1 MKKLLS
7 IFMIV
12 IIVSLGGCSN
22 NKDIEKKDTY
32 FYIGQS
38 KSWLATYSVT
48 KVNSSYYDSLS
59 IQYLFD
65 DNESETGKIG
75 PIEYQLNGNSIKTQ
89 SSYPQELQGVANFHT
104 GSSMNADVIK
114 ITFDKDV
121 ELNVK
126 WQGKNETLKL
136 KRLN

>member
-7 IFMIV
+7 ILMIV
-12 IIVSLGGCSN
+12 IILSLGGCSN

-32 FYIGQS
+32 YYIGQS

-48 KVNSSYYDSLS
+48 KVKSSYYDSLS

-65 DNESETGKIG
+65 DNESEATKIG

-104 GSSMNADVIK
+104 GNRMNADVIQ
-114 ITFDKDV
+114 ITFGKDV

-126 WQGKNETLKL
+126 WQGKNETVKL
-136 KRLN
+136 KRQN